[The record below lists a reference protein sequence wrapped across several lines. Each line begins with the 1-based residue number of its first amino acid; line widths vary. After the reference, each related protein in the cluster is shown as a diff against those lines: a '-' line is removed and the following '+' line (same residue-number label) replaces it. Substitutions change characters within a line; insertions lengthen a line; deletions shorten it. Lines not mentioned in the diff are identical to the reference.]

1 MSYVEITQEQF
12 EYVLS
17 HLGKSGYTW
26 KKLDEP
32 MAKESVY
39 MVSINDIHIKVFSSI
54 VDGVSRGIGADAIR
68 VVGWD
73 VRSDRPI
80 TLSEIRVN
88 RTDNWA
94 ENLRK
99 RVQTVVSRVVSLE
112 DAPKCKICGGMLIE
126 MNGKFGKFKGCLNYK
141 NHGKEIHIVNDTTF
155 TFKDSKIE
163 KVTQKDVEFWE

>member
-1 MSYVEITQEQF
+1 MSYVEISGKEF

-26 KKLDEP
+26 KELDESN
-32 MAKESVY
+32 AKESIY

-54 VDGVSRGIGADAIR
+54 VDGMSRGVGSDAIR

-80 TLSEIRVN
+80 SSSEMRVN

-94 ENLRK
+94 DNLRK
-99 RVQTVVSRVVSLE
+99 RIQTVVSKVVSLG
-112 DAPKCKICGGMLIE
+112 DAPKCKICGGMLVE
-126 MNGKFGKFKGCLNYK
+126 MKGKYGKFKGCLNYK
-141 NHGKEIHIVNDTTF
+141 NHGKVNKIVT
-155 TFKDSKIE
+155 E
-163 KVTQKDVEFWE
+163 KDVKFWE